1 MKKIFLIFTILIIP
15 VSCFAS
21 WFKLFSTSSGD
32 LYIDTKSIK
41 RGKNKITL
49 SQLVDY
55 KSQQP
60 NGMLSLKVFSEVN
73 CKNLSIKEI
82 NYEAYSD
89 KMAMGTT
96 LLKKKSKKTW
106 KYPKKGTSAFFVN
119 EILCDRIIK

>member
-32 LYIDTKSIK
+32 LYIDTKSIN
-41 RGKNKITL
+41 RDKNKITF

-55 KSQQP
+55 NSQQP
-60 NGMLSLKVFSEVN
+60 NGMFSLKVFSEIN

-96 LLKKKSKKTW
+96 L
-106 KYPKKGTSAFFVN
+106 
-119 EILCDRIIK
+119 